1 MRVLVVLSCDA
12 GSLKISEPGVGDRDR
27 RLGTAA
33 EMIAELVTE
42 HEVAIVHD
50 LPPRA
55 ALTLEL
61 ALQNVL
67 PERDVV
73 TVLTQ
78 VVVSPE
84 SSASPAA
91 DSTSA
96 DAQAIV
102 ELKSLRTLIDSGAVV
117 ICVVGGGVPVAVDL
131 EGSMRPVEART
142 DRDQTA
148 SLMARRLDA
157 DLLLLL
163 TDAEPAATRPKADAA
178 LRFVDA
184 TGRRAA
190 IGALTDAAWTS
201 PPAAGQVPSRLASAA
216 SAAAHPLPRR

>member
-1 MRVLVVLSCDA
+1 
-12 GSLKISEPGVGDRDR
+12 
-27 RLGTAA
+27 
-33 EMIAELVTE
+33 MIAELAAD

-50 LPPRA
+50 LSHRA

-61 ALQNVL
+61 ALQNGL
-67 PERDVV
+67 PEREVV

-84 SSASPAA
+84 RSVPPSA
-91 DSTSA
+91 DSASA

-102 ELKSLRTLIDSGAVV
+102 ELRSLRTLLDSGAVV

-131 EGSMRPVEART
+131 EGSMRSVDART

-178 LRFVDA
+178 LRFVDS

-201 PPAAGQVPSRLASAA
+201 PPAAGRAPSSLASAA
-216 SAAAHPLPRR
+216 SAAARPRPRR